1 MSIRIVMRRA
11 ALALT
16 LAGLCAGTAWAAEAQ
31 DQTRIFVRTAPGHV
45 EKLTVDGELAPGETR
60 ALSTEAG
67 AAATITRTDKGLDLL
82 IAGEHFDLPMA
93 LATIETEDVRGD
105 LGALGDLD
113 ALGDLGEPGTRHQQ
127 RIVVH
132 TNDDKATSE
141 DGQTANTS
149 QRKIVIVRRAHDG
162 EGEPTMEIE
171 TALGSAASGLEDPEA
186 MLLSDAGAGKRV
198 IVLRTIKHERAEI
211 AQ

>member
-11 ALALT
+11 ALALA
-16 LAGLCAGTAWAAEAQ
+16 LAGLGAGAALAAEVQ

-60 ALSTEAG
+60 ALSTESG
-67 AAATITRTDKGLDLL
+67 AAATITRTEQGLVLQ
-82 IAGEHFDLPMA
+82 IAGEHFDVPMA
-93 LATIETEDVRGD
+93 LATIETEDVV
-105 LGALGDLD
+105 
-113 ALGDLGEPGTRHQQ
+113 GDLGEAGVNHRQ

-132 TNDDKATSE
+132 TDENESQGE
-141 DGQTANTS
+141 DGQSTSTS

-162 EGEPTMEIE
+162 EGEPAMAIE
-171 TALGSAASGLEDPEA
+171 EALALGPDSADLDDPEA
-186 MLLSDAGAGKRV
+186 LLLAGDGEGKRV
-198 IVLRTIKHERAEI
+198 IVLRTVKHERAEI